1 MLHSKYHN
9 GLHRNPAS
17 KSAIPRENRKT
28 AMWCPFCNH
37 TDTRVVDSRLTS
49 DGYQIRRRR
58 ECAHCG
64 ARFNTF
70 EAPALK
76 APNVSKSNGSR
87 EAFDEEKLRRGM
99 QRALEKRPVETQQVE
114 RALRDLL
121 RKIRTLEEPEVPSSS
136 IGDWV
141 ATELAKLDQ
150 VAYVR
155 FASVYRRFEDVQ
167 AFREEIERLEREHPG
182 TLDTRQI
189 QLLGQRDS
197 DD

>member
-1 MLHSKYHN
+1 
-9 GLHRNPAS
+9 
-17 KSAIPRENRKT
+17 
-28 AMWCPFCNH
+28 MWCPFCNH

-76 APNVSKSNGSR
+76 APNVIKSNGSR

-141 ATELAKLDQ
+141 ATELARLDQ

-182 TLDTRQI
+182 ALDTRQI
-189 QLLGQRDS
+189 QLLGQRDG